1 MLNNVIKN
9 LGYLINLRI
18 VTMITTYY
26 TVIVITLI
34 MVKVHKIIYLMKV
47 Q

>member
-1 MLNNVIKN
+1 MLNNVNKN
-9 LGYLINLRI
+9 LGYLINLGI
-18 VTMITTYY
+18 VTMITTFY

-34 MVKVHKIIYLMKV
+34 MVKVHKIIYLIKV

>member
-1 MLNNVIKN
+1 MLNNVNKN
-9 LGYLINLRI
+9 LGYLINLGI
-18 VTMITTYY
+18 VTMITTFY

-34 MVKVHKIIYLMKV
+34 MVNVHKIIYLIKV

>member
-1 MLNNVIKN
+1 MLNNVNKN
-9 LGYLINLRI
+9 LGYLINLAI
-18 VTMITTYY
+18 VTMITTFY

-34 MVKVHKIIYLMKV
+34 MVKVHKIIYLIKV